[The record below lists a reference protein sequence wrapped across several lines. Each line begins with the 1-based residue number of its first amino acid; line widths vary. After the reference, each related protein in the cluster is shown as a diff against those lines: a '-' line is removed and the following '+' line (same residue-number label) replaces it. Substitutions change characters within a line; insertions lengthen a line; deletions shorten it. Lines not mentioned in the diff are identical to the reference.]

1 MDTAE
6 QENSPADGDKP
17 GANSGRPDEVTRID
31 PVVDNDRQIRQ
42 AIVVIHGIG
51 EQRPMATLRGFVDAV
66 LAGSERKNPLYRS
79 KPDAMS
85 DLLETRC
92 LQAPRTRERPLTD
105 FYEFYW
111 AHHMRDAKYS
121 QVVSWLLKLVRR
133 PPAAIPPGLLA
144 VYWLSRSLLLG
155 GIGCLLWALV
165 IEIHGVGQPADVS
178 LADRWPLV
186 VGLAAIAL
194 QWLGSTFILGYVADA
209 ARYLHPE
216 PGNIEARNKIRS
228 EGVKLLKT
236 LHASGKYRRIVIV
249 GHSLGSVIGYDL
261 IRTLWTNLRKP
272 LVPYRCK
279 QRLLK
284 EFLESA
290 QQLRSGANEN
300 LEDFQQS
307 QHRLWQEFRAVG
319 IPWLITDF
327 ITLGSPLAHAQL
339 LMADDTA
346 DFARKKLEYEF
357 PTCPPNDSEALSYR
371 QNYRLSNA
379 GGKQLCSVSIPHHG
393 APFSCVRWSNL
404 YFPYARLI
412 FGDLVGGPLATAFG
426 KGVRDIPVRPCTDSW
441 LDTTL
446 VSHTRYWSGTLL
458 PNTRPRPAIRPSLNA
473 LVSALRLDFLRGDGA
488 RIGPGDCQSLPEA
501 RQAANE
507 KA

>member
-6 QENSPADGDKP
+6 QEN
-17 GANSGRPDEVTRID
+17 GATEGKEAAAGEAPRID
-31 PVVDNDRQIRQ
+31 PLIDGDRRIRQ

-66 LAGSERKNPLYRS
+66 LAGSEQQNPRYRS

-85 DLLETRC
+85 TLLETRC
-92 LQAPRTRERPLTD
+92 LQAPRTRDRPLTD

-111 AHHMRDAKYS
+111 AHHMRDSRYT
-121 QVVSWLLKLVRR
+121 QVIGWLFGLVSR
-133 PPAAIPPGLLA
+133 PSDAIPPGLRA
-144 VYWLSRSLLLG
+144 VYWLSRGLLLG
-155 GIGCLLWALV
+155 GFGCLVWALV
-165 IEIHGVGQPADVS
+165 VEIQGIGQPAGVS

-186 VGLAAIAL
+186 AGLGAIVL
-194 QWLGSTFILGYVADA
+194 QWLGSTFVLGYVADA

-261 IRTLWTNLRKP
+261 IRTLWTDLRKP
-272 LVPYRCK
+272 VVPFRCK

-284 EFLESA
+284 EFQEMA
-290 QQLRSGANEN
+290 AQLRDGGVS

-307 QHRLWQEFRAVG
+307 QHALWQEFRAVG

-357 PTCPPNDSEALSYR
+357 PTCPPNDSEPLAYR
-371 QNYRLSNA
+371 QNYRLAND
-379 GGKQLCSVSIPHHG
+379 GGSALCSVSLPHHG

-404 YFPYARLI
+404 YFPHSRLI
-412 FGDLVGGPLATAFG
+412 FGDLVGGPLAPVFG
-426 KGVRDIPVRPCTDSW
+426 AGVRDIPVRPCTDSW

-446 VSHTRYWSGTLL
+446 VSHVKYWAGALA
-458 PNTRPRPAIRPSLNA
+458 PNIRPRPAIRPSLNA
-473 LVSALRLDFLRGDGA
+473 LVSALRLDFLRGRGA
-488 RIGPGDCQSLPEA
+488 RIGPGDCGQLPEP
-501 RQAANE
+501 QGPAAGKDE
-507 KA
+507 GKGR